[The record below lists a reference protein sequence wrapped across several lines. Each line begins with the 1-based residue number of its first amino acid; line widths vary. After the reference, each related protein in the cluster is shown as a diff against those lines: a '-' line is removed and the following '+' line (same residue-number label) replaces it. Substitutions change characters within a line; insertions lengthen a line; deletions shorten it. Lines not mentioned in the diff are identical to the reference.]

1 MQPILVLLLLMLVS
15 GVFAMSELAVVSSRR
30 ILLEQRANKGDRLA
44 ASALRL
50 ANEPTRFLSTVQL
63 CITFAAIL
71 AGALGESALSHHVE
85 EWLKAIPSVAA
96 HAAGIADAIVVAGVG
111 YVTLVIGEL
120 VPKRIG
126 MAYPE
131 PIARVVAKPMHVISW
146 LTAPVVR
153 LLSFSTDV
161 ILKLMHV
168 KEFHHQEVTEDEIK
182 GLIEKGTEAGVFQE
196 AEQEI
201 VERVFRLGDQRVSNL
216 MVPRADIDWLEADS
230 PADLV
235 RVAVA
240 TSSRSHFPVCRGGL
254 DHLIGVVHVKDLVK
268 SGLLTK
274 DIDLVAMAQKPL
286 FVPESMPAL
295 KALETFRKSKTHVA
309 FVLDEYGTL
318 EGLITVNDIVAGTF
332 GEMTRAGEED
342 ENLVVKRADGS
353 MLIDGMLPV
362 DELKR
367 LLGVDALPKED
378 ASYHTVGGLMMAV
391 MSRVPKT
398 GDIYTWERFTIEVVD
413 MDRQRVDKVLLSIA
427 PEPVDVGNGEEGE

>member
-1 MQPILVLLLLMLVS
+1 MESIFILALLMLIS
-15 GVFAMSELAVVSSRR
+15 GIFAMSEIAVVSSKR
-30 ILLEQRANKGDRLA
+30 ILLEQRAAKGDRRA
-44 ASALRL
+44 ASALKL
-50 ANEPTRFLSTVQL
+50 ADEPTRFLSTVQL

-71 AGALGESALSHHVE
+71 AGALGEKALSHHVE
-85 EWLKAIPSVAA
+85 AWLKSFGPIEKYAA
-96 HAAGIADAIVVAGVG
+96 TIADVMVVVGVG
-111 YVTLVIGEL
+111 YITLVLGEL

-131 PIARVVAKPMHVISW
+131 PIARIVARPMHVISW
-146 LTAPVVR
+146 ITAPFVR
-153 LLSFSTDV
+153 VLSISTDL
-161 ILKLMHV
+161 ILGVLRIREGSEH
-168 KEFHHQEVTEDEIK
+168 EVTEDEIK

-216 MVPRADIDWLEADS
+216 MVPRADIDWLEAES
-230 PADLV
+230 PADMV

-268 SGLLTK
+268 NGLLTR

-295 KALETFRKSKTHVA
+295 KALETFRTSRTHIA

-318 EGLITVNDIVAGTF
+318 EGLVTVNDIVAGAM
-332 GEMTRAGEED
+332 GELTRAGEED
-342 ENLVVKRADGS
+342 ETLVVKRADGS
-353 MLIDGMLPV
+353 MLVDGMLPV

-367 LLGVDALPKED
+367 MLNVETLPKED
-378 ASYHTVGGLMMAV
+378 AAYNTVGGLMMAV

-398 GDIYTWERFTIEVVD
+398 GDVYTWERFTLEVMD
-413 MDRQRVDKVLLSIA
+413 MDRQRVDKVLLTIRD
-427 PEPVDVGNGEEGE
+427 EPIPADDSDADE